1 MFGIKIIP
9 SETMQS
15 LVVWSL
21 ALISVASGFYL
32 PGLAPTK
39 FCTDE
44 DVKTYVMDCKVFKL
58 FLFMAHLKCF
68 A

>member
-1 MFGIKIIP
+1 MLGFKIIP
-9 SETMQS
+9 SEAMQS

-39 FCTDE
+39 FCTEE
-44 DVKTYVMDCKVFKL
+44 DMNTYAMDCKVL
-58 FLFMAHLKCF
+58 NCFLFIAHLKCF

>member
-9 SETMQS
+9 SETMES
-15 LVVWSL
+15 LVLWSL

-39 FCTDE
+39 FCTSE
-44 DVKTYVMDCKVFKL
+44 DVKTYGLECKVFKL
-58 FLFMAHLKCF
+58 FLSIAHL
-68 A
+68 